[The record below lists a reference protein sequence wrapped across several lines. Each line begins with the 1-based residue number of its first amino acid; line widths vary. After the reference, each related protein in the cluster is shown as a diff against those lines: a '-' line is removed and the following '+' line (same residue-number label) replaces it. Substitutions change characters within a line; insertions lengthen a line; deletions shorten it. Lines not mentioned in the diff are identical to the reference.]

1 MKIAIDA
8 GHGYNTSGKRTPDGI
23 REWSLNDKVADYL
36 AEYLK
41 GYAET
46 FRVDDTTG
54 KTDIALTTRRKNAVN
69 KGAKLLI
76 STHHNALSGK
86 WNNAT
91 GVEVYRHTL
100 YSHKEAKEL
109 TSKLVSAISK
119 ATGLKNRGAKT
130 AMFTVIATSKIPC
143 VLCEGGFMD
152 GKNDSEYIRTEK
164 GQRAYAKA
172 IADTIISYYGLKKA
186 SATVKEKKGYTG
198 KFPSLG
204 LKGYL
209 KKGDKGT
216 NVTRLQQFLNWCINA
231 KLSIDG
237 SFGPAT
243 LDAVLDYQKKYGLVS
258 YKKVNGKKVSYYDG
272 FFGPACLKKAKTI
285 KK

>member
-8 GHGYNTSGKRTPDGI
+8 GHGYNTAGKRTPDGI
-23 REWSLNDKVADYL
+23 REWTLNDKVADYL

-54 KTDIALTTRRKNAVN
+54 KKDIALSTRRNNAVN

-76 STHHNALSGK
+76 SIHHNANTGK
-86 WNNAT
+86 WNSAT

-100 YSHKEAKEL
+100 YAHKQAKEL
-109 TSKLVSAISK
+109 TSKLASAISK
-119 ATGLKNRGAKT
+119 ATGLKNRGAKK
-130 AMFTVIATSKIPC
+130 AMFTVISTSKIPC

-152 GKNDSEYIRTEK
+152 GKNDSQYIRTEK

-172 IADTIISYYGLKKA
+172 VADTIIAYYGLKK
-186 SATVKEKKGYTG
+186 SNTTTKVKKGYTG
-198 KFPSLG
+198 KFPVRPLR
-204 LKGYL
+204 GYFYYDE
-209 KKGDKGT
+209 KRGKVKDKGEQ
-216 NVTRLQQFLNWCINA
+216 VKRLQKFLNWAVNA
-231 KLSIDG
+231 KLSVDG
-237 SFGPAT
+237 SLGKKT
-243 LDAVLDYQKKYGLVS
+243 SDAIKKYQKTYGLTV
-258 YKKVNGKKVSYYDG
+258 DG
-272 FFGPACLKKAKTI
+272 FFGKKSLDKAKTI